1 MDLETYAILSKKIK
15 SMESG
20 NIPPEQI
27 EQAIDKYLSK
37 NPIVEIATI
46 DEVKSYLEI
55 QE

>member
-1 MDLETYAILSKKIK
+1 MDLETYAILSKKINN
-15 SMESG
+15 MESG
-20 NIPPEQI
+20 NISPEQI
-27 EQAIDKYLSK
+27 KQAIDEYLSK